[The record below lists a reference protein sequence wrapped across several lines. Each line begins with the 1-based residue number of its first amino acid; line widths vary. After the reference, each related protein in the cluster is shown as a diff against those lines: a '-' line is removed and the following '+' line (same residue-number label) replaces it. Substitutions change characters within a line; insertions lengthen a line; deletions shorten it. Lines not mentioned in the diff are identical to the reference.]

1 MWVIW
6 LKLFYLV
13 IINFII
19 LQVVILDLLSSTSGN
34 SFDRAIDFTLSLYT
48 SFKNDSVFLDFGD
61 EQNQTS
67 NIILSKNFL

>member
-1 MWVIW
+1 M
-6 LKLFYLV
+6 
-13 IINFII
+13 
-19 LQVVILDLLSSTSGN
+19 ILDLLSSTSGN